1 MNVYY
6 RLFFILIQKQRPL
19 LIVAEDVESEA
30 LATLILNMLRNGIKV
45 FIVSINVEI
54 LLSVTTFHLSL

>member
-6 RLFFILIQKQRPL
+6 RLFFILIQQRRPL
-19 LIVAEDVESEA
+19 LIVAEDVKSEA
-30 LATLILNMLRNGIKV
+30 LATLILNMLRNRIKV

>member
-1 MNVYY
+1 MNVCY
-6 RLFFILIQKQRPL
+6 RLFFILIQEQRPI
-19 LIVAEDVESEA
+19 LIVAEDVESDA
-30 LATLILNMLRNGIKV
+30 LATLILNMLRNGIQV